1 MQMRSPV
8 GTYFRPA
15 ADTKGPR
22 ERLANPARVMC
33 HPLGL
38 RDDVAKLLAYA
49 NGNGCAARWAENQG
63 CSLASLIGSF

>member
-22 ERLANPARVMC
+22 ERLANPGRKSGSRDVS
-33 HPLGL
+33 PTGL
-38 RDDVAKLLAYA
+38 E
-49 NGNGCAARWAENQG
+49 G
-63 CSLASLIGSF
+63 